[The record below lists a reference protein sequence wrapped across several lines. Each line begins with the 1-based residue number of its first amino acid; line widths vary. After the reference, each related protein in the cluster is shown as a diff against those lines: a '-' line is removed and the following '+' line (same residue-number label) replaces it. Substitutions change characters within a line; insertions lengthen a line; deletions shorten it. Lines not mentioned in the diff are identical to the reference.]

1 MHSQDSAGG
10 FGPPGRGFE
19 SLRALLNSFILHRL
33 HSFEFKTVKITKS
46 MKVYSPFRIGLVSI
60 VIASIWIAI
69 LFSGSEKTS
78 YNTDLESKET
88 VSLELNLNKNGIGFY
103 ILTVP
108 NFSKDILFVQ
118 ILDSNGS
125 IIADKKIATKMS
137 VNYFKFSHSG
147 RYIMEITNISEKS
160 VKIQAD
166 FGDTRASELLIPVF
180 ISFLGTGFI
189 IFSGYKKLTSQSTAQ
204 PEENNS

>member
-1 MHSQDSAGG
+1 
-10 FGPPGRGFE
+10 
-19 SLRALLNSFILHRL
+19 
-33 HSFEFKTVKITKS
+33 
-46 MKVYSPFRIGLVSI
+46 MKVYSPFKIGLVLI
-60 VIASIWIAI
+60 VIASIWMAI

-78 YNTDLESKET
+78 YSTDLESKET

-103 ILTVP
+103 ILTIP
-108 NFSKDILFVQ
+108 YYSKDILFVQ

-125 IIADKKIATKMS
+125 VIADKKITTKMS

-147 RYIMEITNISEKS
+147 RYIMEITNISERS

-166 FGDTRASELLIPVF
+166 FGDTKAPELLIPVF

-189 IFSGYKKLTSQSTAQ
+189 VFSGYKKLSSQSTAQ